1 MNNNFQK
8 TFILVLIV
16 SILVISLMTVFAAA
30 EAGNNAPRGI
40 SAKSAALYCPET
52 KSFLYEKNADVR
64 LPMAST
70 TKIMTALL
78 ALERGDLSSTVTV
91 PKEAVGVEGSSLYLE
106 EGDELTLSDLL
117 YSVLLRSANDASVA
131 VAIAVSGDAESF
143 TVLMN
148 ERASELGLT
157 DTHFDNPHGLDSETH
172 YTTARD
178 LALLS
183 AKALENESFKAISST
198 YNYSFTKSSG
208 EEISLVNH
216 NKLLKMLDGTV
227 GLKTGFTKKS
237 GRCLA
242 SAIEKDGVTLVAVT
256 LNAPDDWRDH
266 KTLYEYGLRVTDD
279 KLFR

>member
-1 MNNNFQK
+1 M
-8 TFILVLIV
+8 L
-16 SILVISLMTVFAAA
+16 AAA
-30 EAGNNAPRGI
+30 VFLPGPVQALSARNAYVLDAVSGRV
-40 SAKSAALYCPET
+40 L
-52 KSFLYEKNADVR
+52 LEKNPDEQS
-64 LPMAST
+64 LIAST